1 MAVPLAPSPGSER
14 MPRASRVAVTAAYAT
29 QGLGYAVV
37 VTSLPTLKNRQQI
50 DDTVVNLIILGV
62 CVAAAGGSVLAGALA
77 TRLGARVALSTGFVL
92 QAIALPA
99 AALPVPFPVFV
110 AAFVVY
116 GVGLGCVDAASAMQ
130 GVVVQRAYGRSLL
143 GGFFAA
149 YTAAAIVGALLVSAF
164 SLTPTTAGVALVVA
178 AAIALLVALA
188 GLRFFA
194 REAAPETAV
203 AAERTALPHRAIWAL
218 GFIILAA
225 FTVDSAVSTWSSILL
240 TDNLG
245 TTLAVAPLGYALYQ
259 VVILVTRL
267 VTDRLLGT
275 LPRATVAAAALIVS
289 VIGCLVVSLIPAGG
303 AAIAGFALAGV
314 AVGALVPITFGA
326 TGELDPA
333 RSDEIIARVN
343 LFNYAGAI
351 AGAVLVGFLGDVF
364 GLALGFLLP
373 AVALAAVLPVLR
385 RLRRPAA
392 SVTAADAG

>member
-1 MAVPLAPSPGSER
+1 MPLAPSPGSER

-50 DDTVVNLIILGV
+50 DDTVVSLIILGV
-62 CVAAAGGSVLAGALA
+62 CVAAAAGSVLAGALA
-77 TRLGARVALSTGFVL
+77 TRLGGRVALSAGFVL
-92 QAIALPA
+92 QAIALPVA
-99 AALPVPFPVFV
+99 AVPVPFPVFV

-164 SLTPTTAGVALVVA
+164 ALTPTTAGVALGVG

-245 TTLAVAPLGYALYQ
+245 TTLALAPLGYALYQ

-275 LPRATVAAAALIVS
+275 LPRATVAAIAVIVS
-289 VIGCLVVSLIPAGG
+289 VIGCLVVALVPVGG

-351 AGAVLVGFLGDVF
+351 AGAVLVGLLSG
-364 GLALGFLLP
+364 GPALALGFLLP
-373 AVALAAVLPVLR
+373 AAALAAVLPVLR

-392 SVTAADAG
+392 FVTAADAG

>member
-1 MAVPLAPSPGSER
+1 VPLAPSPGSER

-50 DDTVVNLIILGV
+50 DDTVVSLIILGV
-62 CVAAAGGSVLAGALA
+62 CVAAAAGSVLAGALA
-77 TRLGARVALSTGFVL
+77 TRLGGRVALSAGFVL
-92 QAIALPA
+92 QAIALPVA
-99 AALPVPFPVFV
+99 AVPVPFPVFV

-164 SLTPTTAGVALVVA
+164 ALTPTTAGVALGVG

-245 TTLAVAPLGYALYQ
+245 TTLALAPLGYALYQ

-275 LPRATVAAAALIVS
+275 LPRATVAAIAVIVS
-289 VIGCLVVSLIPAGG
+289 VIGCLVVALVPVGG

-351 AGAVLVGFLGDVF
+351 AGAVLVGLLSG
-364 GLALGFLLP
+364 GPALALGFLLP
-373 AVALAAVLPVLR
+373 AAALAAVLPVLR

>member
-1 MAVPLAPSPGSER
+1 

>member
-1 MAVPLAPSPGSER
+1 VPLAPSPGSER

>member
-1 MAVPLAPSPGSER
+1 

-50 DDTVVNLIILGV
+50 DDTVVSLIILGV
-62 CVAAAGGSVLAGALA
+62 CVAAAAGSVLAGALA
-77 TRLGARVALSTGFVL
+77 TRLGGRVALSAGFVL
-92 QAIALPA
+92 QAIALPVA
-99 AALPVPFPVFV
+99 AVPVPFPVFV

-164 SLTPTTAGVALVVA
+164 ALTPTTAGVALGVG

-245 TTLAVAPLGYALYQ
+245 TTLALAPLGYALYQ

-275 LPRATVAAAALIVS
+275 LPRATVAAIAVIVS
-289 VIGCLVVSLIPAGG
+289 VIGCLVVALVPVGG

-351 AGAVLVGFLGDVF
+351 AGAVLVGLLSG
-364 GLALGFLLP
+364 GPALALGFLLP
-373 AVALAAVLPVLR
+373 AAALAAVLPVLR

>member
-1 MAVPLAPSPGSER
+1 MPLAPSPGSER

>member
-1 MAVPLAPSPGSER
+1 MPLAPSPGSER

-50 DDTVVNLIILGV
+50 DDTVVSLIILGV
-62 CVAAAGGSVLAGALA
+62 CVAAAAGSVLAGALA
-77 TRLGARVALSTGFVL
+77 TRLGGRVALSAGFVL
-92 QAIALPA
+92 QAIALPVA
-99 AALPVPFPVFV
+99 AVPVPFPVFV

-164 SLTPTTAGVALVVA
+164 ALTPTTAGVALGVG

-245 TTLAVAPLGYALYQ
+245 TTLALAPLGYALYQ

-275 LPRATVAAAALIVS
+275 LPRATVAAAAVIVS
-289 VIGCLVVSLIPAGG
+289 VIGCLVVALVPVGG

-351 AGAVLVGFLGDVF
+351 AGAVLVGLLSG
-364 GLALGFLLP
+364 GPALALGFLLP

>member
-1 MAVPLAPSPGSER
+1 MPLAPSPGSER

-164 SLTPTTAGVALVVA
+164 ALTPTTAGVALGVG

-245 TTLAVAPLGYALYQ
+245 TTLALAPLGYALYQ

-275 LPRATVAAAALIVS
+275 LPRATVAAIAVIVS
-289 VIGCLVVSLIPAGG
+289 VIGCLVVALVPVGG

-326 TGELDPA
+326 TGELVPA

>member
-1 MAVPLAPSPGSER
+1 MPLAPSPGSER

-62 CVAAAGGSVLAGALA
+62 CVAAAAGSVLAGALA
-77 TRLGARVALSTGFVL
+77 TRLGGRVALSAGFVL
-92 QAIALPA
+92 QAIALPVA
-99 AALPVPFPVFV
+99 AVPVPFPVFV

-164 SLTPTTAGVALVVA
+164 ALTPTTAGVALGVG

-326 TGELDPA
+326 TGELVPA

>member
-1 MAVPLAPSPGSER
+1 MPLAPSPGSER

-50 DDTVVNLIILGV
+50 DDTVVSLIILGV
-62 CVAAAGGSVLAGALA
+62 CVAAAAGSVLAGALA
-77 TRLGARVALSTGFVL
+77 TRLGGRVALSAGFVL
-92 QAIALPA
+92 QAIALPVA
-99 AALPVPFPVFV
+99 AVPVPFPVFV

-164 SLTPTTAGVALVVA
+164 ALTPTTAGVALGVG

-245 TTLAVAPLGYALYQ
+245 TTLALAPLGYALYQ

-275 LPRATVAAAALIVS
+275 LPRATVAAIAVIVS
-289 VIGCLVVSLIPAGG
+289 VIGCLVVALVPVGG

-351 AGAVLVGFLGDVF
+351 AGAVLVGLLSG
-364 GLALGFLLP
+364 GPALALGFLLP
-373 AVALAAVLPVLR
+373 AAALAAVLPVLR